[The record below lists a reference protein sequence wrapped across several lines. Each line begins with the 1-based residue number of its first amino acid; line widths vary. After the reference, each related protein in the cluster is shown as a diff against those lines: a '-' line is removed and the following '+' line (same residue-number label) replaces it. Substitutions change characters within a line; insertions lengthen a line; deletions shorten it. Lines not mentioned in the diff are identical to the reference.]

1 MSNNNGRNQVSYFNQ
16 RYKHQLD
23 LAEEYENLTKRNGV
37 VLFDKNEEENLG
49 VNFGS
54 MTMNRIEEAVL
65 MNVMCAAY
73 NKRIEELMFHKD
85 ETQFLGAL
93 ASDIKLCI
101 NPPQKTS

>member
-1 MSNNNGRNQVSYFNQ
+1 MSYFNE

-23 LAEEYENLTKRNGV
+23 LAEEYEKLIKRNGV
-37 VLFDKNEEENLG
+37 ILFDKTEEQNLG

-54 MTMNRIEEAVL
+54 MTTNRIEEAVL

-85 ETQFLGAL
+85 ETQFLDAL

>member
-1 MSNNNGRNQVSYFNQ
+1 MSYYNE

-23 LAEEYENLTKRNGV
+23 LAEEYETLLNRNGV
-37 VLFDKNEEENLG
+37 ILFDKNEEENIG
-49 VNFGS
+49 VNFGKH
-54 MTMNRIEEAVL
+54 TTNRIEEAIM

-85 ETQFLGAL
+85 EQQFLDAL

-101 NPPQKTS
+101 NPPPKTS

>member
-1 MSNNNGRNQVSYFNQ
+1 MSYFNQ
-16 RYKHQLD
+16 RYKHQID
-23 LAEEYENLTKRNGV
+23 LAEEYETLIKRNGV

-54 MTMNRIEEAVL
+54 MTINRIEEAVL

-85 ETQFLGAL
+85 ETQFLDAL
-93 ASDIKLCI
+93 ANDIKLCI

>member
-1 MSNNNGRNQVSYFNQ
+1 MSHFNQ

-23 LAEEYENLTKRNGV
+23 LAEEYEKLIKRNGV
-37 VLFDKNEEENLG
+37 VLFDPQESENLG
-49 VNFGS
+49 INFGS
-54 MTMNRIEEAVL
+54 MALNRIEEAVL
-65 MNVMCAAY
+65 LNVMCAAY

-85 ETQFLGAL
+85 ETQFLDAL